1 VVESGLILMGVL
13 GFDALAIWCRLGF
26 WFDGFGYLEV
36 KSVSYLFNC
45 V

>member
-1 VVESGLILMGVL
+1 MLGVRL
-13 GFDALAIWCRLGF
+13 ELPLAFWCRLGF